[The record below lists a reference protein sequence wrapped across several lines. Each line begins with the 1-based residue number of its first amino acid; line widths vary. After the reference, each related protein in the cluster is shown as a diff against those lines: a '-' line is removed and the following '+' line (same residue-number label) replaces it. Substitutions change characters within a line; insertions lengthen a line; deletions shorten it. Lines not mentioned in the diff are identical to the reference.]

1 MTDLQQTYYRQV
13 KNPNPV
19 FTPRKGAGTLKF
31 CEKLME
37 KAVGFTS
44 RFDFAIHVAHA
55 RSRGLR
61 RRMPP
66 VLRRRAIDALLQGL
80 CFHYDPLANR
90 VQCSITTLAI
100 ECGLATESGA
110 GKLSITRATRALT
123 FLSELGLI
131 TYQTEYDPLIGCY
144 IPSDITFTPAL
155 FAALRE
161 WGWRIPFALG
171 AVLAVVAL
179 WLRRQLDETSQQE
192 TRALKEAGSLK
203 GLWRNRRAF
212 IMVLGFTAA
221 GSLCFYTFTTYM
233 QKYLVNTAGMHANV
247 ASGIMTAALFVF
259 MLIQPLIG
267 ALSDKIGRR
276 TSMLCFGSLAAI
288 FTVPILSALQNVS
301 SPYAA
306 FGLVMCALL
315 IVSFY
320 TSISGILKA
329 EMFPAQVRALGVGLS
344 YAVANAIFGGSA
356 EYVALSLKSIGM
368 ETAFFWYVTLMAVV
382 AFLVSLMLH
391 RKGKGMRL

>member
-131 TYQTEYDPLIGCY
+131 TYQTEYDPFIGCY
-144 IPSDITFTPAL
+144 IPTDITFTPAL
-155 FAALRE
+155 FAAPDVSELKSRGIKRARARRDANME
-161 WGWRIPFALG
+161 RQDIVTL
-171 AVLAVVAL
+171 VK
-179 WLRRQLDETSQQE
+179 RQL
-192 TRALKEAGSLK
+192 TREIAEGRFTASREAVKREVERRVKERMILS
-203 GLWRNRRAF
+203 RNRNYSRLA
-212 IMVLGFTAA
+212 TA
-221 GSLCFYTFTTYM
+221 
-233 QKYLVNTAGMHANV
+233 
-247 ASGIMTAALFVF
+247 
-259 MLIQPLIG
+259 
-267 ALSDKIGRR
+267 
-276 TSMLCFGSLAAI
+276 
-288 FTVPILSALQNVS
+288 
-301 SPYAA
+301 SP
-306 FGLVMCALL
+306 
-315 IVSFY
+315 
-320 TSISGILKA
+320 
-329 EMFPAQVRALGVGLS
+329 
-344 YAVANAIFGGSA
+344 
-356 EYVALSLKSIGM
+356 
-368 ETAFFWYVTLMAVV
+368 
-382 AFLVSLMLH
+382 
-391 RKGKGMRL
+391 